1 MIIKK
6 RTLVIFVLI
15 IILGITIYLYLNK
28 ESLDFEEITQT
39 EKAVLNQVEFPQ
51 DDLEDFEKGQNFFID
66 YKLERDRLR
75 SQEIDMLRE
84 IIYNPNSDKEIRERA
99 QEDLLKIIR
108 QMEKELILEN
118 LIKGKGF
125 EDAVIFFGDDSVNVI
140 VKTQGL
146 DDKQVAQICDIVS
159 KGTGLS
165 LDKIT
170 IIERK

>member
-1 MIIKK
+1 
-6 RTLVIFVLI
+6 
-15 IILGITIYLYLNK
+15 
-28 ESLDFEEITQT
+28 
-39 EKAVLNQVEFPQ
+39 
-51 DDLEDFEKGQNFFID
+51 
-66 YKLERDRLR
+66 
-75 SQEIDMLRE
+75 
-84 IIYNPNSDKEIRERA
+84 
-99 QEDLLKIIR
+99 
-108 QMEKELILEN
+108 MEKELILEN